1 MALTLIGYVGQGLRG
16 RRTTEVKGRTYPVS
30 VIQEDGGV
38 GHVYCGDPLLQYVS
52 S

>member
-1 MALTLIGYVGQGLRG
+1 MALTLIGYVGQGLHG
-16 RRTTEVKGRTYPVS
+16 RRATEVEGQTYPVS

-38 GHVYCGDPLLQYVS
+38 GHVYCCDPRLQYVS